1 MSKTRYMEKNARI
14 KLFIYQTEIG
24 PPQKEK
30 YIEIEDVNAVDV
42 HTSLV
47 PGLVLTAQS
56 MWTFPSWNP
65 ISDIVQSSSTF
76 NSDSGVDSE
85 KARLSNSSYH
95 CWAAPTC
102 KLQTELATKI
112 LEVEYFVGQN
122 NDN

>member
-56 MWTFPSWNP
+56 M
-65 ISDIVQSSSTF
+65 
-76 NSDSGVDSE
+76 
-85 KARLSNSSYH
+85 
-95 CWAAPTC
+95 
-102 KLQTELATKI
+102 
-112 LEVEYFVGQN
+112 
-122 NDN
+122 